1 MMVKMLEET
10 VRQVLTEATK
20 IHFGKYNFILK
31 VDTNEDPQ
39 KKGVKVQFIP
49 TEFGQM
55 NMSTQNDIAIEL
67 ESRLEKGLEQVGLRV
82 ERDRG
87 LKDKTVIGFFI
98 YIEYFDRLVRKALE
112 GQNPSKNAESLDSP
126 EEGGTDGGS
135 EL

>member
-1 MMVKMLEET
+1 MSRKMLEES
-10 VRQVLTEATK
+10 VREVLNEATK
-20 IHFGKYNFILK
+20 VHFGKYNFLLK

-49 TEFGQM
+49 TEFGQI
-55 NMSTQNDIAIEL
+55 NSTTQNDIAIEL
-67 ESRLEKGLEQVGLRV
+67 ESRLEKGLEQFGLRV

-87 LKDKTVIGFFI
+87 LKDKTIIGFFI

-112 GQNPSKNAESLDSP
+112 GQNPSKAVPEDTNSP
-126 EEGGTDGGS
+126 EPLDNGGA

>member
-1 MMVKMLEET
+1 MNKQLLEES
-10 VRQVLTEATK
+10 VREVLTEATK
-20 IHFGKYNFILK
+20 IHFGKYNFLLK

-49 TEFGQM
+49 TEFGQI
-55 NMSTQNDIAIEL
+55 NFTTQNDIAIEL
-67 ESRLEKGLEQVGLRV
+67 ESRLEKGLEQFGLRV

-112 GQNPSKNAESLDSP
+112 GQNPSKNAAPTQNPLED
-126 EEGGTDGGS
+126 DGGAD
-135 EL
+135 L

>member
-1 MMVKMLEET
+1 MSKMLEET
-10 VRQVLTEATK
+10 VRQVLSEATK

-126 EEGGTDGGS
+126 EEGGDLNGGS

>member
-1 MMVKMLEET
+1 MTKINLEET
-10 VRQVLTEATK
+10 VRQVLSEATK
-20 IHFGKYNFILK
+20 VHFGKYNFILK

-49 TEFGQM
+49 TEFGQI
-55 NMSTQNDIAIEL
+55 NATTQNDIAIEL
-67 ESRLEKGLEQVGLRV
+67 ESRLEKGLEQFGLRV

-112 GQNPSKNAESLDSP
+112 GQNPSQNGGGESPLDS
-126 EEGGTDGGS
+126 DGG
-135 EL
+135 EAI

>member
-1 MMVKMLEET
+1 MLEET

-112 GQNPSKNAESLDSP
+112 GQNPSKNTESLDSP
-126 EEGGTDGGS
+126 EEGGIDGGS

>member
-1 MMVKMLEET
+1 MNKQILEES
-10 VRQVLTEATK
+10 VREVITEATK
-20 IHFGKYNFILK
+20 IHFGKYNFLLK

-39 KKGVKVQFIP
+39 KKGVKIQFIP

-55 NMSTQNDIAIEL
+55 NFTTQNDIAIEL
-67 ESRLEKGLEQVGLRV
+67 ESRLEKGLEQFGLRV

-87 LKDKTVIGFFI
+87 LKDKTIIGFFI

-112 GQNPSKNAESLDSP
+112 GQNPSKTGENPLESSP
-126 EEGGTDGGS
+126 EDEGA

>member
-1 MMVKMLEET
+1 MLEEA
-10 VRQVLTEATK
+10 VRQVLSEATK

-55 NMSTQNDIAIEL
+55 NISTQNDIAIEL

-112 GQNPSKNAESLDSP
+112 GQNPSKNGEPLNST
-126 EEGGTDGGS
+126 EGDGGQ
-135 EL
+135 EF